1 MLNWVKPFKA
11 KSTMATTFIEAA
23 TLAPLQQLKQFR
35 NYRWGLI
42 FAETLVAVL
51 AWLVNYPILNPHL
64 IVSLLMLHA
73 ISNTV
78 MYWIPRPEAYTKQL
92 VALSCVMDLL
102 LLTLFLAFSGGA
114 NNGFVSILLLP
125 VATAA
130 VLLTPI
136 SAYLHS
142 TLAILC
148 YSLLLLPQAI
158 MPVLHAE
165 HGLHS
170 AQHLTSELWN
180 QYAFNAHLLQMWAAF
195 SFSVLLVSWFVS
207 NQAQL
212 IRRQARRL
220 GLFQQQQVQQEQL
233 LALSSYA
240 ANAAHQLATPI
251 QNISLLSA
259 ELAET
264 QSSQPALLDLLH
276 ETERCQQIVQ
286 ELRLNAQQLRQQQF
300 QPMPVTEVLKQSL
313 AGWLVSRPDITL
325 TQQYQDDGS
334 SCLLTES
341 RSFAAALM
349 NILDNAADASCQNN
363 QPQLQLMSVVKEGQL
378 TLSIRDFGEGLSAQR
393 LQELGKVP
401 QPSEQGLGIGQFLAN
416 MTIERLGG
424 VIERRLHSEGGVETM
439 IRYPARRGDYTH
451 QD

>member
-1 MLNWVKPFKA
+1 MLSLAKPCKLE
-11 KSTMATTFIEAA
+11 SVMANNFIAAA
-23 TLAPLQQLKQFR
+23 TLGPIQQLTQFR

-42 FAETLVAVL
+42 VAETLVAVL
-51 AWLVNYPILNPHL
+51 AWLVNFPILNPHL

-78 MYWIPRPEAYTKQL
+78 MYWVPRPETYTRQL

-130 VLLTPI
+130 VLLSPV
-136 SAYLHS
+136 SAYLH
-142 TLAILC
+142 TVLAILC

-158 MPVLHAE
+158 MPVLHSG
-165 HGLHS
+165 HGLN
-170 AQHLTSELWN
+170 AELWSEHT
-180 QYAFNAHLLQMWAAF
+180 FNTHLLQMWAAF

-251 QNISLLSA
+251 QNVSLLVA
-259 ELAET
+259 ELQDTLPAD
-264 QSSQPALLDLLH
+264 PALHDLLH
-276 ETERCQQIVQ
+276 ETKRCQQIVQ
-286 ELRLNAQQLRQQQF
+286 ELRSNAQQLRQQQF
-300 QPMPVTEVLKQSL
+300 QPLPVTEVIKQTLDS
-313 AGWLVSRPDITL
+313 WLVSRADITL
-325 TQQYQDDGS
+325 EQQHEHDAS
-334 SCLLTES
+334 ACLITES

-349 NILDNAADASCQNN
+349 NILDNAADASSQNE
-363 QPQLQLMSVVKEGQL
+363 QPHLQLSSQIIQGQL
-378 TLSIRDFGEGLSAQR
+378 TLVIRDFGEGLSAQR

-424 VIERRLHSEGGVETM
+424 AVERRLHPQGGVETQ
-439 IRYPARRGDYTH
+439 IRYPARTV
-451 QD
+451 Q

>member
-1 MLNWVKPFKA
+1 MLSLAKPFKPENA
-11 KSTMATTFIEAA
+11 MANNFIEAA
-23 TLAPLQQLKQFR
+23 TQGPTQQLTQFR

-42 FAETLVAVL
+42 VAETLVAVL
-51 AWLVNYPILNPHL
+51 AWLVNFPILNPHL

-78 MYWIPRPEAYTKQL
+78 MYWVPRPESYTRQL

-130 VLLTPI
+130 VLLSPV
-136 SAYLHS
+136 SAYMH
-142 TLAILC
+142 TVLAILC

-158 MPVLHAE
+158 LPVLHSN
-165 HGLHS
+165 HGLN
-170 AQHLTSELWN
+170 AALWSEHT
-180 QYAFNAHLLQMWAAF
+180 FNTHLLQMWAAF

-251 QNISLLSA
+251 QNVSLLVA
-259 ELAET
+259 ELQDTLPAD
-264 QSSQPALLDLLH
+264 PALNDLLH
-276 ETERCQQIVQ
+276 ETKRCQQIVQ
-286 ELRLNAQQLRQQQF
+286 ELRSNAQQLRQQQF
-300 QPMPVTEVLKQSL
+300 QPLPVTEVIKQTLDS
-313 AGWLVSRPDITL
+313 WLVSRADITL
-325 TQQYQDDGS
+325 EQQHNHDAS
-334 SCLLTES
+334 VCLITEN

-349 NILDNAADASCQNN
+349 NILDNAADASSQNN
-363 QPQLQLMSVVKEGQL
+363 QPRLQLSSQIHQGQL
-378 TLSIRDFGEGLSAQR
+378 TLVIRDFGEGLSAQR

-424 VIERRLHSEGGVETM
+424 AVERRLHPQGGVETE
-439 IRYPARRGDYTH
+439 IRYPASTNAVTGHRSA
-451 QD
+451 

>member
-1 MLNWVKPFKA
+1 
-11 KSTMATTFIEAA
+11 MANNFIEAA
-23 TLAPLQQLKQFR
+23 TLAPLQQLQQFR

-142 TLAILC
+142 VLAILC

-165 HGLHS
+165 QSLHTAHGLS
-170 AQHLTSELWN
+170 SELWSE
-180 QYAFNAHLLQMWAAF
+180 YAFNTHLLQMWAAF
-195 SFSVLLVSWFVS
+195 SFSVMLVSWFVS
-207 NQAQL
+207 NQAKL

-251 QNISLLSA
+251 QNISLLAA

-264 QSSQPALLDLLH
+264 ANAQPALTDLLH
-276 ETERCQQIVQ
+276 ETERCQHIVQ

-300 QPMPVTEVLKQSL
+300 QPMPIMAVLQQTL
-313 AGWLVSRPDITL
+313 ASWLVSRADITL
-325 TQQYQDDGS
+325 SQQDNDDGS
-334 SCLLTES
+334 LCLITEN
-341 RSFAAALM
+341 RSFSAALM
-349 NILDNAADASCQNN
+349 NILDNAADASSQNN
-363 QPQLQLMSVVKEGQL
+363 QPSLQISSQLSQGQL
-378 TLSIRDFGEGLSAQR
+378 TLRIRDFGEGLSAQR

-424 VIERRLHSEGGVETM
+424 LVTRRLHPEGGVETE
-439 IRYPARRGDYTH
+439 IRYPASKTG
-451 QD
+451 

>member
-1 MLNWVKPFKA
+1 MLSLAKPFKPENA
-11 KSTMATTFIEAA
+11 MANNFIEAA
-23 TLAPLQQLKQFR
+23 TQGPIQQLTQFR

-42 FAETLVAVL
+42 IAETLVAVL
-51 AWLVNYPILNPHL
+51 AWLVNFPILNPHL

-78 MYWIPRPEAYTKQL
+78 MYWVPRPESYTRQL

-130 VLLTPI
+130 VLLSPV
-136 SAYLHS
+136 SAYLHMV
-142 TLAILC
+142 LAILC

-158 MPVLHAE
+158 MPVLHSN
-165 HGLHS
+165 HGLN
-170 AQHLTSELWN
+170 AELWSEHT
-180 QYAFNAHLLQMWAAF
+180 FNTHLLQMWAAF

-251 QNISLLSA
+251 QNVSLLVA
-259 ELAET
+259 ELQDTLPAD
-264 QSSQPALLDLLH
+264 PALNDLLH
-276 ETERCQQIVQ
+276 ETQRCQHIVQ
-286 ELRLNAQQLRQQQF
+286 ELRSNAQQLRQQQF
-300 QPMPVTEVLKQSL
+300 QPLPVTEVIKQTLDS
-313 AGWLVSRPDITL
+313 WLVSRADITL
-325 TQQYQDDGS
+325 EQQHDHDAS
-334 SCLLTES
+334 VCLITEN

-349 NILDNAADASCQNN
+349 NILDNAADASSQNN
-363 QPQLQLMSVVKEGQL
+363 QPRLQLFSKIHQSQL
-378 TLSIRDFGEGLSAQR
+378 TLVIRDFGEGLSAQR

-424 VIERRLHSEGGVETM
+424 AVARRLHPQGGVETE
-439 IRYPARRGDYTH
+439 IRYPASTNAETGHRSV
-451 QD
+451 